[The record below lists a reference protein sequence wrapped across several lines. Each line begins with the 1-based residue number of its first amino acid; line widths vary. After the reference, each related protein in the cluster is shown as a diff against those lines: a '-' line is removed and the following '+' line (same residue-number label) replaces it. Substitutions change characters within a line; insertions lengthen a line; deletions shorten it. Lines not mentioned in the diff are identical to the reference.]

1 MDDLYQ
7 WLYDHY
13 ALPEL
18 KDIMSG
24 QDDVLSEYA
33 ARASL
38 DKHQRRCLLDL
49 AENMRLHWGS
59 EVFALGVRFGRKVSA
74 PRVSA
79 RDCRWLLSFL
89 PQLDDPVS

>member
-33 ARASL
+33 ARASKMMEFEYAAVL
-38 DKHQRRCLLDL
+38 RDRIIEL
-49 AENMRLHWGS
+49 
-59 EVFALGVRFGRKVSA
+59 RKEA
-74 PRVSA
+74 
-79 RDCRWLLSFL
+79 
-89 PQLDDPVS
+89 Q